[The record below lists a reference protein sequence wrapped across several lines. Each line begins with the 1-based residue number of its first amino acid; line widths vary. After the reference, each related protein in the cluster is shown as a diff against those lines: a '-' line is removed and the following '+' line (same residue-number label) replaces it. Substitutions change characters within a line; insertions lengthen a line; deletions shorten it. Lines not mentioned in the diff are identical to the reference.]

1 MGEQK
6 KRILIPEAFNKKSSG
21 HKIKFPNHCSNE
33 ICFLKCS
40 NERLNR
46 EIDRQYYPNPE
57 QFNPDNFSERNKNS
71 RPPYTFLAFGEGQ
84 KICIG
89 NNFLSNIS
97 KIHARSLCYDDKY
110 WWQNSLFYFYFLFFT
125 QP

>member
-1 MGEQK
+1 MYPPLTTITRVCTK
-6 KRILIPEAFNKKSSG
+6 PYKIPDT
-21 HKIKFPNHCSNE
+21 E
-33 ICFLKCS
+33 IVI
-40 NERLNR
+40 ETGT
-46 EIDRQYYPNPE
+46 IVDIPVVGIHYDRQYYPNPE